1 MKVNKVLP
9 VFILLFLMIGSLIVT
24 VPADAQE
31 PLVGEDDQ
39 YIKKMGMNER
49 GRFNWTVFKNSSKD
63 YNVVVEV
70 TGFKNWE
77 KSVSPNYFVL
87 DEENPYRIVSLNF
100 QVPEYPEKQSREA
113 TVKFTFREL
122 NRTEKTIIEK
132 KVKVNIEGVE
142 PEGRANKLLGGF
154 DNILP
159 PPLDTPIG
167 AFIVNIGIWALIA
180 LIISFLISP
189 VIHTFAKKT
198 ETRLDDLIVEMVRK
212 PILILILLYG
222 IIHSVMRLNIK
233 VGIRVSIFQVYS
245 LIVIFIG
252 IYVVYRI
259 FDGVLDEISERKMGD
274 TFANVLK
281 PVFEKIGAI
290 VIIAGGLIIAMKVV
304 GFDITALL
312 AGAGVAGLVIAFAA
326 QDTLSNFFSGMH
338 LLLDRPFT
346 MGDVILLESGE
357 YCRVESVGM
366 RSTKLYSI
374 FDHEL
379 IVLPNNNI
387 ANQMIVNLVQPDTKM
402 RVSID
407 VGVAYG
413 SDLEKVNKILNDV
426 VKNHD
431 DIVDTDEFPT
441 VVRFKEFGDSSLD
454 FTVRFWVDDYMKQ
467 WEVSSEVRDRIDKRF
482 KEEGITIPF
491 PQRTVWLNEAK
502 KKDED

>member
-1 MKVNKVLP
+1 MNTNKVLP
-9 VFILLFLMIGSLIVT
+9 VLLLLFLIIGSLVVT
-24 VPADAQE
+24 GPADAQE

-39 YIKKMGMNER
+39 YTKEMDMSER
-49 GRFNWTVFKNSSKD
+49 GRFNWTVYKNSSRD
-63 YNVVVEV
+63 YTVVVEV

-77 KSVSPNYFVL
+77 KSVTPNYFVL
-87 DEENPYRIVSLNF
+87 DEDKPYRIVSLNF
-100 QVPEYPEKQSREA
+100 EVPEYPEKEVKEA

-122 NRTEKTIIEK
+122 NQTERYVVEK
-132 KVKVNIEGVE
+132 DVRVNIEGVE

-159 PPLDTPIG
+159 PPLDNPIG

-180 LIISFLISP
+180 LIISWLISP
-189 VIHTFAKKT
+189 VIHTLAKRT
-198 ETRLDDLIVEMVRK
+198 ETKLDDLIVEMIRK
-212 PILILILLYG
+212 PIMILVLLYG
-222 IIHSVMRLNIK
+222 IIHSVIRLNIK
-233 VGIRVSIFQVYS
+233 VGIRASIFQIYS
-245 LIVIFIG
+245 LIVVFIG

-259 FDGVLDEISERKMGD
+259 FDGVLEEISERKLGD
-274 TFANVLK
+274 TFAKVLK

-290 VIIAGGLIIAMKVV
+290 VIIMGGLIIAMRVV
-304 GFDITALL
+304 GFNITALL
-312 AGAGVAGLVIAFAA
+312 AGAGVAGLIIAFAA
-326 QDTLSNFFSGMH
+326 QDTLSNFFSGIH

-346 MGDVILLESGE
+346 LGDVILLESGE

-387 ANQMIVNLVQPDTKM
+387 ANQKIVNLVQPDTKM

-413 SDLEKVNKILNDV
+413 SDLEKVNKILNEV

-431 DIVDTDEFPT
+431 DIVDNDEFPT
-441 VVRFKEFGDSSLD
+441 LVRFKEFAESSLN

-467 WEVSSEVRDRIDKRF
+467 WGVTSEVRDRINRRF
-482 KEEGITIPF
+482 KEEEITIPF
-491 PQRTVWLNEAK
+491 PQRTVWLNESK
-502 KKDED
+502 KKEN

>member
-1 MKVNKVLP
+1 MRVNRVLP
-9 VFILLFLMIGSLIVT
+9 VLLFLFLMIGSIAVT
-24 VPADAQE
+24 VPVDAQE

-39 YIKKMGMNER
+39 YTKEVDMGKS
-49 GRFNWTVFKNSSKD
+49 GRFNWTVYKNSSQD
-63 YNVVVEV
+63 YSVVVEIS
-70 TGFKNWE
+70 GFKNWDN
-77 KSVSPNYFVL
+77 SVSPNYFVL
-87 DEENPYRIVSLNF
+87 SEDEPYKIVSLNF
-100 QVPEYPEKQSREA
+100 KVPQYPDDKSREA

-122 NRTEKTIIEK
+122 NSTEKYVVEKDVKIE
-132 KVKVNIEGVE
+132 VKGISDDGE
-142 PEGRANKLLGGF
+142 ANKIIGGI
-154 DNILP
+154 DNLLP
-159 PPLDTPIG
+159 PPLNNPIG
-167 AFIVNIGIWALIA
+167 AFIINILIWALIA
-180 LIISFLISP
+180 LIVSFLISP
-189 VIHTFAKKT
+189 VIHTLAKRT
-198 ETRLDDLIVEMVRK
+198 ETRLDDLIVEMLRK

-222 IIHSVMRLNIK
+222 IIHSVMRLNIQ
-233 VGIRVSIFQVYS
+233 VGIRATVYQIYS

-252 IYVVYRI
+252 IYVVYKI
-259 FDGVLDEISERKMGD
+259 FDGVLDEISERRLGD

-290 VIIAGGLIIAMKVV
+290 IIVVGGVIIAMQVV

-346 MGDVILLESGE
+346 MGDVILLETGE

-387 ANQMIVNLVQPDTKM
+387 ANQKIVNLVQPDTKM
-402 RVSID
+402 RVGID

-413 SDLEKVNKILNDV
+413 SDLEKVRKILTEV
-426 VKNHD
+426 VQNHD
-431 DIVDTDEFPT
+431 DIVDSEDFPT
-441 VVRFKEFGDSSLD
+441 IVRFKEFGESSLD
-454 FTVRFWVDDYMKQ
+454 FIVRFWVDDYMKQ
-467 WEVSSEVRDRIDKRF
+467 WEVASEVRDRINNRF

-502 KKDED
+502 RKED